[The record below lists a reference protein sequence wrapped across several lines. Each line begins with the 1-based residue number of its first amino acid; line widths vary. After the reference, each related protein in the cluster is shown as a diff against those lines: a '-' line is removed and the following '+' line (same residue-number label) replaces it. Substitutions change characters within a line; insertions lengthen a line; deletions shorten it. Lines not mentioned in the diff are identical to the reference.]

1 MSFSARVHTSPP
13 GFEPG
18 SLGQE
23 PRILTSK
30 TIADSAKVAANFCT
44 RRRIPKLAR
53 HSSLGPWCQHGQ
65 ERAATVA
72 AAPWRHSV
80 STVWLHL
87 VGERR
92 TGLKTQFGATVEG
105 CPLRGTGEA
114 GTAKPRGTTRG
125 HPASDLASAL
135 PRDQHGP
142 SIRTDPALDPAAART
157 RRRQHGHGIS
167 TAPAAQASRSTGDIE
182 LGGHVV
188 LWYHARPARG
198 KPREA
203 PARPS
208 RANAQASVYGFSR
221 VCW

>member
-1 MSFSARVHTSPP
+1 VSFSARVHTSPP

-18 SLGQE
+18 SLGRE

-53 HSSLGPWCQHGQ
+53 HSSLGPWRQHGQ

-72 AAPWRHSV
+72 AAPWRHIV
-80 STVWLHL
+80 STVWFHL

-157 RRRQHGHGIS
+157 RRQHVHRGQQPRHRGAWATLNSEGTWRCGI
-167 TAPAAQASRSTGDIE
+167 TPAQ
-182 LGGHVV
+182 
-188 LWYHARPARG
+188 HAGSRG
-198 KPREA
+198 KPLDVHCERM
-203 PARPS
+203 RK
-208 RANAQASVYGFSR
+208 Q
-221 VCW
+221 VCLCFFCFVSCVC

>member
-1 MSFSARVHTSPP
+1 MAKASACFADGVSPRGLGSRRRRLELGLTFSHRGSNSGRSGAVLVSFSARVHTSPP

-80 STVWLHL
+80 STVWFHL

-157 RRRQHGHGIS
+157 RRQHVQGVSSPGIAEHG
-167 TAPAAQASRSTGDIE
+167 R
-182 LGGHVV
+182 
-188 LWYHARPARG
+188 R
-198 KPREA
+198 
-203 PARPS
+203 
-208 RANAQASVYGFSR
+208 
-221 VCW
+221 